1 MKKSLLIAFVCLF
14 SIGFSQNS
22 NNNDKFSEV
31 ISHSLELQKK
41 ETSNIPYFI
50 EFGTGHSIKLNEVEP
65 FLNSFS
71 KNNFTLKEVNRME
84 DQIGFTHIKYQQV
97 INSIPVELSFIGVH
111 IKNNVI
117 VSISGNLTSKSV
129 SASAASLSENS
140 ALNNALSSIN
150 AAQYKWQIPE
160 EEAFIKKDKHDPEA
174 TFFPK
179 GELVYFETKN
189 ALRLCYNFN
198 IYAHEP
204 LSRKNYYVD
213 AANGKILYKNDII
226 HHTDV
231 TGSASTGYSGT
242 QVITTD
248 SFAGTP
254 ANYRLRETGRGNG
267 IETYDMNTGKNYG
280 SAVDFTDNDNNWTD
294 TTNGDHYALDAH
306 WGAEMTYDYF
316 WNVHARNSIDGSG
329 FKLKSYIHYDANYV
343 NAFWDGSRMTYGDG
357 NGTST
362 SPLTTMAIAAH
373 EITHGL
379 TSNTANLVYSYE
391 SGALNESFSDIFGVA
406 IDFWS
411 RPTLA
416 DWEMGDEIYITGSS
430 YFRSMSNPNAK
441 NDPDTYLGTFWY
453 TGTGDNGGVHTNSG
467 VQNFWFYLLV
477 NGGTGTNDLG
487 NAYSVA
493 PLGFDTAARVAFRNL
508 TVYLSRN
515 SQYADARAFSIK
527 SAVDL
532 YGACSPAVISVTN
545 AWHAV
550 GVGGPYV
557 AGVQSNFISADTL
570 GCKVPHTVSFSNTSN
585 SNATA
590 YIWNFGDGSATSTAT
605 NPTHTYTGYGPYTVQ
620 LYANGGACGDDTL
633 TLVDFIKIDTN
644 QTCPDIVTLA
654 RNSTMSSTNCI
665 GTLYDNG
672 GASGN
677 YSANQNS
684 YFRINPASA
693 INITLNFTHFDVE
706 PGDIGSTC
714 NYDYL
719 EVYDGPSAT
728 ATLLGRYCNNN
739 LPPASLTSSTGD
751 LYIKFHADGGL
762 HLTGFKLDWTCTQHT
777 SPLPLSLFTESDT
790 NVCTS
795 ESITYTNNSF
805 NATSYAWSFPG
816 GTPSTSTAL
825 NPTIT
830 YNTGGT
836 YTTRLIATNSF
847 GSDTSYQV
855 IIVNGICP
863 VILPGGGTAPLQTS
877 CRGTLIDDGGLVGD
891 YSPNQTTYATVAPA
905 GAVNVTFDF
914 KKFDVEADGCIYDY
928 MMIYDGPNTASPLI
942 GKYCNSS
949 VPPSPLTSSGNAL
962 TIKFYADGGLELD
975 GFEIDWYCS
984 LVGLSEL
991 DKINKVNIFPNP
1003 SSDFVTVEVDFN
1015 QSNNLNIKII
1025 DLLGKTLYENS
1036 SADQALQ
1043 FTDKIDVSGFATGTY
1058 IIYVN
1063 DKAHKFVKH

>member
-1 MKKSLLIAFVCLF
+1 MKKTVLIAFIFIC

-22 NNNDKFSEV
+22 NTEGKFSE
-31 ISHSLELQKK
+31 ILSHAKEVKK
-41 ETSNIPYFI
+41 IENSNIPVFI
-50 EFGTGHSIKLNEVEP
+50 EFGKGHSIQLNEVET

-71 KNNFTLKEVNRME
+71 RTKFSLKEVNTTE
-84 DQIGFTHIKYQQV
+84 DHIGFTHIKYQQV
-97 INSIPVELSFIGVH
+97 INSIPVELSHIGVH
-111 IKNNVI
+111 IKSNVI
-117 VSISGNLTSKSV
+117 VSISGNFTSKQV
-129 SASAASLSENS
+129 SSSTASISENT
-140 ALNNALSSIN
+140 ALNNALSKIN
-150 AAQYKWQIPE
+150 AKKYKWQIPE
-160 EEAFIKKDKHDPEA
+160 EEEFIKKDKNDPEA

-179 GELVYFETKN
+179 GNLVYLEIN
-189 ALRLCYNFN
+189 NELRLSYVFN

-204 LSRKNYYVD
+204 LSRNFYYVD
-213 AANGKILYKNDII
+213 AINGKIIFKNDII

-231 TGSASTGYSGT
+231 PGTASTGYSGT
-242 QVITTD
+242 RIITTD
-248 SFAGTP
+248 SFATTP
-254 ANYRLRETGRGNG
+254 TNYRLRESGRGNG
-267 IETYDMNTGKNYG
+267 IETYDMNTGTNYG

-329 FKLKSYIHYDANYV
+329 FKLKSYIHYNNNYV

-362 SPLTTMAIAAH
+362 SPLTTMAIAGH

-430 YFRSMSNPNAK
+430 YFRSMSNPNAR
-441 NDPDTYLGTFWY
+441 NDPDTYLGTHWY

-477 NGGTGTNDLG
+477 NGGTGTNDIG
-487 NAYSVA
+487 NAYTVA
-493 PLGFDTAARVAFRNL
+493 PLGFDTASRIAFRNL
-508 TVYLSRN
+508 TVYLGRN
-515 SQYADARAFSIK
+515 SQHSDARFYAIK
-527 SAVDL
+527 SAIDL
-532 YGACSPAVISVTN
+532 YGACSPVVEAVTN
-545 AWHAV
+545 AWYAV

-557 AGVQSNFISADTL
+557 AGVQSNFISSDTL
-570 GCKVPHTVSFSNTSN
+570 GCKVPHTVNFTNNSN

-590 YIWNFGDGSATSTAT
+590 FIWDFGDGNTSTAN
-605 NPTHTYTGYGPYTVQ
+605 NPTHTYTGYGPYTVK

-633 TLVDFIKIDTN
+633 TIVDFIKIDTN
-644 QTCPDIVTLA
+644 LNCPDIITLA
-654 RNSTMSSTNCI
+654 KNTSMSSTNCF
-665 GTLYDNG
+665 GTLYDDG
-672 GASGN
+672 GPSGN
-677 YSANQNS
+677 YTRNQNS
-684 YFRINPASA
+684 FFRISPASA
-693 INITLNFTHFDVE
+693 VNITLNFTHFDVE
-706 PGDIGSTC
+706 SGDIGTTC

-719 EVYDGPSAT
+719 EVYDGPTAT

-739 LPPASLTSSTGD
+739 TPPPSLTSSTGD
-751 LYIKFHADGGL
+751 LYIKFHTDGGL
-762 HLTGFKLDWTCTQHT
+762 HLSGFKLDWTCTQHT
-777 SPLPLSLFTESDT
+777 SPLPLAAFTENDT
-790 NVCTS
+790 NICTS

-816 GTPSTSTAL
+816 GTPSTSTAV
-825 NPTIT
+825 NPVVT

-847 GSDTSYQV
+847 GSDTTYQV

-863 VILPGGGTAPLQTS
+863 VILPGGGTAPVQTS
-877 CRGTLIDDGGLVGD
+877 CRGKLIDDGGLTGD
-891 YSPNQTTYATVAPA
+891 YSPNQTTYVTVAPTS
-905 GAVNVTFDF
+905 AVNVTFDF
-914 KKFDVEADGCIYDY
+914 KSFDVEADNCIYDY

-949 VPPSPLTSSGNAL
+949 LPPSPLTSSGNAL
-962 TIKFYADGGLELD
+962 TVKFYADAGLELD

-984 LVGLSEL
+984 LVGLSEI
-991 DKINKVNIFPNP
+991 DKINKVKIYPNP
-1003 SSDFVTVEVDFN
+1003 STDFVTVEVDFN
-1015 QSNNLNIKII
+1015 QTNNLNIKII

-1043 FTDKIDVSGFATGTY
+1043 FTDKIDVSDFASGTY

-1063 DKAHKFVKH
+1063 NQAHKFVKQ